1 MRAIPIVAVRPGS
14 APMMIPRRVDQAIW
28 KSASGVINPAIALRK
43 LAKLS
48 MSPVILYSKHQGSAT
63 RNKRSKTT
71 VIATDEKMAMR
82 AADRRHFLRCA
93 TVIPRSHSKTIMNT
107 NTKKP
112 VANQ

>member
-28 KSASGVINPAIALRK
+28 KSANGVINPAMALMN

-48 MSPVILYSKHQGSAT
+48 ISPVILFSKHHGSAT
-63 RNKRSKTT
+63 RKRRSKTN
-71 VIATDEKMAMR
+71 VIAADERMAMR
-82 AADRRHFLRCA
+82 AADIRHFLRRA
-93 TVIPRSHSKTIMNT
+93 TLISRSHSKRVINT
-107 NTKKP
+107 NIKRP